1 MAYNDPAFD
10 GAHSIRLGE
19 RPAAEHTSK
28 SSIAALRDYL
38 EHCDSRRITP
48 ETNLFLSAEDRL
60 TRDDI
65 LTALPLCINI
75 IRIGTT
81 LILPNGETFGRDDIN
96 SSLSVRLVL
105 GLATLDETSRERE
118 AIPES

>member
-1 MAYNDPAFD
+1 MAYNDPASD
-10 GAHSIRLGE
+10 GAHSIRLSN
-19 RPAAEHTSK
+19 RPAAGQPSTSPV
-28 SSIAALRDYL
+28 AALRDYL
-38 EHCDSRRITP
+38 EHCDNRQIAP
-48 ETNLFLSAEDRL
+48 ETHLLLSAADRL

-81 LILPNGETFGRDDIN
+81 LVLPNGEQFGRDDIN

-105 GLATLDETSRERE
+105 ALATLDESSRARD
-118 AIPES
+118 AV

>member
-1 MAYNDPAFD
+1 MTPRPMAPTPSAFPTAPPPD
-10 GAHSIRLGE
+10 NRRQVPSPRCVTISE
-19 RPAAEHTSK
+19 RCDNRQ
-28 SSIAALRDYL
+28 IA
-38 EHCDSRRITP
+38 P
-48 ETNLFLSAEDRL
+48 ETHLLLSAADRL

-81 LILPNGETFGRDDIN
+81 LVLPNGEQFGRDDIN

-105 GLATLDETSRERE
+105 ALATLDETSRARD
-118 AIPES
+118 AV